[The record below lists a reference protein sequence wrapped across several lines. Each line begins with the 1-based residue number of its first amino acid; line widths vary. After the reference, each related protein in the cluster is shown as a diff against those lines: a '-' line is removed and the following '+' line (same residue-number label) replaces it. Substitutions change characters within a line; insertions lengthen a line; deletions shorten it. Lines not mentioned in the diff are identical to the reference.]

1 MASVYG
7 QNAAMFKVPA
17 DPRRIFIPEQLRSGE
32 KSRVARAADALPAL
46 TPG

>member
-17 DPRRIFIPEQLRSGE
+17 GPRRIFIPEQLRSGE
-32 KSRVARAADALPAL
+32 KAASHGRRTLCL
-46 TPG
+46 L